1 MLKCITKCP
10 KGYDRCCHTCEL
22 KEFCNDACKT
32 KPEECSF
39 IEDGR
44 ELRYKARTREMAK
57 RFWRLYIIG
66 LIAFLALLFTLLVVI
81 GNQNAET
88 IRDRDMLDKLN
99 EISVAVDPEESEPVP
114 ADPAATYQLTPE
126 ERDLVERVVASESR
140 GEDLQ
145 GQMAVAQVI
154 KDRSDLWDMHPVD
167 VVFAEG
173 QFAKPYEGEISDEV
187 KLAVANVFD
196 GGVRVFQEPT
206 THFAKGTPYWAEGK
220 INRGNVGRHTFWY

>member
-99 EISVAVDPEESEPVP
+99 EISVAVELEKPEPTV
-114 ADPAATYQLTPE
+114 TYQLTPE

-145 GQMAVAQVI
+145 GQMAVAQTI
-154 KDRSDLWDMHPVD
+154 LDRAELWNMTVAE
-167 VVFAEG
+167 VVQAPG
-173 QFAKPYEGEISDEV
+173 QYASPYQGEISDSIH
-187 KLAVANVFD
+187 LAVANVFD